1 MYENLFPDPNPF
13 QNTID
18 MLGKS
23 IMSKERHLQFF
34 QWLID
39 QIRIDELSPIPSLSS
54 AQTKEV
60 LAILEFIKDE
70 ELNHANILYN
80 MYYRLTGT
88 HAPLYEGIFNP
99 PGNLIE
105 GLRNI
110 LVETLESVQEYRNIM
125 NGLQYPSDR
134 YLISNIISDEL
145 NHVDLLSNMTFYLNN
160 LLT

>member
-1 MYENLFPDPNPF
+1 MYEGLYPDPNPF

-18 MLGKS
+18 MLGES
-23 IMSKERHLQFF
+23 IILKERHLQFY

-39 QIRIDELSPIPSLSS
+39 QIKIDELSPIPTLSS
-54 AQTKEV
+54 TQTKEL

-70 ELNHANILYN
+70 ELDHANILYN

-88 HAPLYEGIFNP
+88 HAPLYEGIFQP
-99 PGNLIE
+99 PENLIE

-110 LVETLESVQEYRNIM
+110 LVETLESVQKYRSIM

-134 YLISNIISDEL
+134 YLISNIISEEL
-145 NHVDLLSNMTFYLNN
+145 NHVDLLSK
-160 LLT
+160 LLST